1 MKNVYLDNGATT
13 AVDPEVVKAML
24 PYFTEEYGNASSI
37 HKLGR
42 NAKNAIEQAREHIAK
57 SINAKPSDITFTSG
71 GTESDNLAIKGVA
84 FKNKDKKPTKGP
96 HIITSSIEHPAVLE
110 TCKYLEKIG
119 YDVAYLPVD
128 TQGLIDPKTLE
139 ETIND
144 NTFLVTIMAANNEI
158 GTIQPIRKLG
168 AICHHYNAFFHTD
181 AVQALGKM
189 PLDVE
194 ADNIDMLSISAHKI
208 YGPKGIGA
216 LYRQKKVPIQTI
228 QHGGGHEKGL
238 RSSTYNTP
246 GIVGLGKACQL
257 GQTRM
262 SNDNAHMTKLRDQLI
277 KNSLEIEASYLNG
290 HPKKRLAN
298 NAHLRFDAIEGESL
312 NLLLDK
318 NGIFA
323 ATGSACSSE
332 KLSAS
337 HVLMAIGLKPEESHG
352 SLRLTLSRTTTQ
364 EDIDYVSEIL
374 PGIVQS
380 LRNLSPLWNR

>member
-13 AVDPEVVKAML
+13 AVDPEVLKAML

-37 HKLGR
+37 HSLGR
-42 NAKNAIEQAREHIAK
+42 AAKNAIEQAREHIAK
-57 SINAKPSDITFTSG
+57 SINADPLDITFTSG

-84 FKNKDKKPTKGP
+84 FKNKDKKTTKGP
-96 HIITSSIEHPAVLE
+96 HIITSQIEHPAVLE
-110 TCKYLEKIG
+110 TCKYLERIG

-128 TQGLIDPKTLE
+128 KQGLIDPKTLK
-139 ETIND
+139 ETINE
-144 NTFLVTIMAANNEI
+144 NTFLVSIMAANNEI
-158 GTIQPIRKLG
+158 GTIQPLQQLG
-168 AICHHYNAFFHTD
+168 AICHDYDAYFHTD

-194 ADNIDMLSISAHKI
+194 SDNIDLLSISAHKI

-216 LYRQKKVPIQTI
+216 LYRRKKVPLQTI

-246 GIVGLGKACQL
+246 GIVGLGSACQL

-262 SNDNAHMTKLRDQLI
+262 KEDVAHMTKLRDQLI
-277 KNSLEIEASYLNG
+277 KNILDIEASYLNG
-290 HPKKRLAN
+290 HPTKRLPN
-298 NAHLRFDAIEGESL
+298 NVHVRFDAIEGESL

-318 NGIFA
+318 NGISA

-337 HVLMAIGLKPEESHG
+337 HVLLAIGLKPEESHG
-352 SLRLTLSRTTTQ
+352 SLRLTLGRTTTQ
-364 EDIDYVSEIL
+364 EDIDYVSETL

>member
-13 AVDPEVVKAML
+13 AVDPEVLKAML

-37 HKLGR
+37 HQLGR
-42 NAKNAIEQAREHIAK
+42 AAKNAIEQAREHIAQ
-57 SINAKPSDITFTSG
+57 SINADPSDITFTSG

-84 FKNKDKKPTKGP
+84 FKNKDKKQTKGP
-96 HIITSSIEHPAVLE
+96 HIITSQIEHPAVLE
-110 TCKYLEKIG
+110 TCKYLERIG
-119 YDVAYLPVD
+119 YKVAYLPVD
-128 TQGLIDPKTLE
+128 KQGLIDPKNLE
-139 ETIND
+139 ETINE
-144 NTFLVTIMAANNEI
+144 NTFLVSIMAANNEI
-158 GTIQPIRKLG
+158 GTIQPIQKIG
-168 AICHHYNAFFHTD
+168 AICHNHDAFFHTD

-189 PLDVE
+189 PLDVKT
-194 ADNIDMLSISAHKI
+194 DNIDLLSISAHKI

-216 LYRQKKVPIQTI
+216 LYRRKKVPLQTI

-246 GIVGLGKACQL
+246 GIVGLGAACHL

-262 SNDNAHMTKLRDQLI
+262 KEDVAHMTKLRDQLI
-277 KNSLEIEASYLNG
+277 KNILDIEASYLNG
-290 HPKKRLAN
+290 HPTKRLPN
-298 NAHLRFDAIEGESL
+298 NVHVRFDAIEGESL

-318 NGIFA
+318 NGISA

-337 HVLMAIGLKPEESHG
+337 HVLLAIGLKPEESHG
-352 SLRLTLSRTTTQ
+352 SLRLTLGRTTTQ
-364 EDIDYVSEIL
+364 EDIDYVSKTL